1 MSRISRNRPFRMRG
15 WSSTCGFHKKSRWM
29 HTLVT
34 FPFCIFLFRA
44 YLCAHVRVYGKKE
57 QLNKLFFAATFAW
70 LQGTLRLAP
79 DIARR
84 FDGFLALD
92 ELVAAYFLFL
102 LRIINGRKLKTKNVE
117 IATVVTWQTN
127 RDNSCSR
134 LLEYCIEYGES
145 GISFYKE
152 INVIKSNLEQTS
164 ANGSERETIERLAS
178 MSANGAS
185 LFRYFAT
192 SQRAI
197 PSAKK

>member
-1 MSRISRNRPFRMRG
+1 MATGHLLNTRSTSLAFAAVAIFVRDRQRNGISKIKSTSRISRNRSFRMRG

-34 FPFCIFLFRA
+34 FPFCIFLFRV
-44 YLCAHVRVYGKKE
+44 YLCARVYGKKE

-70 LQGTLRLAP
+70 LQGTLRLVP

-84 FDGFLALD
+84 FDGFLALN

-117 IATVVTWQTN
+117 ISATVVTWQTN
-127 RDNSCSR
+127 RDNSRSR

-145 GISFYKE
+145 RFSFYKD
-152 INVIKSNLEQTS
+152 INVIKSNLD
-164 ANGSERETIERLAS
+164 AS
-178 MSANGAS
+178 K
-185 LFRYFAT
+185 
-192 SQRAI
+192 RA
-197 PSAKK
+197 